1 MQDAYVRAYQYRR
14 QFEGRSTFV
23 TRPTRIA
30 LCTKHLHAPNGLN
43 GRPASTP
50 ARFCGYEINHG
61 FKRQSGAKR
70 GKPGIEECP
79 RSGHFVIAAHVPNRN
94 DGARCRG
101 AINRRGSKG
110 AGNLRGGRES
120 AVRSRAYHGQAGA
133 LPPVRGMCTRALS
146 LPRDP
151 LRSCCRG
158 GPGADPSISLT
169 SLVFVHGESHRL
181 GSVGPRCQIS
191 DC

>member
-1 MQDAYVRAYQYRR
+1 MGEAEDVMQDAYVRAYQYRR

-30 LCTKHLHAPNGLN
+30 RCTKHLHALNGLN

-79 RSGHFVIAAHVPNRN
+79 RSGHFVIAAHVPNGMMGG
-94 DGARCRG
+94 DVEE
-101 AINRRGSKG
+101 AINPEGSRVPGNFEGAVKVRFDRARTMVRR
-110 AGNLRGGRES
+110 APYR
-120 AVRSRAYHGQAGA
+120 Q
-133 LPPVRGMCTRALS
+133 
-146 LPRDP
+146 
-151 LRSCCRG
+151 
-158 GPGADPSISLT
+158 
-169 SLVFVHGESHRL
+169 
-181 GSVGPRCQIS
+181 
-191 DC
+191 